1 MEKTVYYIDNSQP
14 DAASQLSH
22 RLSDC
27 LQDIRRPWQ
36 ELVILCI
43 GSDRITGDCLGP
55 ICGQKLSARSA
66 SRSFIY
72 GTLAH
77 PVHALN
83 LSDTMVTILGRHP
96 AGLILAID
104 ASLGAEHH
112 LGYISAG
119 TGPLVPGAGVKKELP
134 AVGDLFITGI
144 VNQSGMFDRFL
155 LQTTRLSTVLCLADT
170 ITAGVLDCFSAP
182 GRRRYFLNGMRRK
195 KSSFD
200 PLVQDLTAFPFL

>member
-1 MEKTVYYIDNSQP
+1 MEKTVYYIDSSQP
-14 DAASQLSH
+14 DAAIQLGQSL
-22 RLSDC
+22 LSC
-27 LQDIRRPWQ
+27 LKTIERPWQ

-55 ICGQKLSARSA
+55 ICGQKLSRLKARK
-66 SRSFIY
+66 SFVY
-72 GTLAH
+72 GTLTQ

-83 LSDTMVTILGRHP
+83 LSDTLVMILARHP
-96 AGLILAID
+96 AALILAID

-112 LGYISAG
+112 LGFISAG
-119 TGPLVPGAGVKKELP
+119 IGPLVPGAGVKKELP

-155 LQTTRLSTVLCLADT
+155 LQTTRLSTVLGLADT
-170 ITAGVLDCFSAP
+170 ITLGILDCFRAP
-182 GRRRYFLNGMRRK
+182 EYRRFFSSGIRK

-200 PLVQDLTAFPFL
+200 PANQNLTAFFL

>member
-1 MEKTVYYIDNSQP
+1 MAFYIDSNKTGSSGEIAYLLKKCILHCP
-14 DAASQLSH
+14 KKWTE
-22 RLSDC
+22 
-27 LQDIRRPWQ
+27 I
-36 ELVILCI
+36 VFLCI

-55 ICGQKLSARSA
+55 ICGQKLSGLCA

-72 GTLAH
+72 GTLSH

-83 LSDTMVTILGRHP
+83 LSETLVTILGRHP

-104 ASLGAEHH
+104 ASLGAEGH

-119 TGPLVPGAGVKKELP
+119 TGPLIPGAGVKKELP
-134 AVGDLFITGI
+134 AVGDIFITGI

-155 LQTTRLSTVLCLADT
+155 LQTTRLSTVLRLADT
-170 ITAGVLDCFSAP
+170 ITLGILNCFSSLD
-182 GRRRYFLNGMRRK
+182 RRRYFQSSLWRK

-200 PLVQDLTAFPFL
+200 PALQDLTAFPFL